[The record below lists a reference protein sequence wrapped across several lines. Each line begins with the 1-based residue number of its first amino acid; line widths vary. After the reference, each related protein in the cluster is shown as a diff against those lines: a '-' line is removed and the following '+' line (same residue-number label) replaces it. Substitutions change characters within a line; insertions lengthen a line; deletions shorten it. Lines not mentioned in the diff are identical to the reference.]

1 MRLRIPYHGT
11 VLSSFRPGT
20 INLCRKSRIK
30 NPKSSEG
37 KMKEKKS
44 QLWEVKRES
53 LRDLA
58 ALYDRWRLMVVL
70 PPIYN
75 LQVGVIEKK
84 T

>member
-1 MRLRIPYHGT
+1 
-11 VLSSFRPGT
+11 
-20 INLCRKSRIK
+20 
-30 NPKSSEG
+30 
-37 KMKEKKS
+37 MKEKKS